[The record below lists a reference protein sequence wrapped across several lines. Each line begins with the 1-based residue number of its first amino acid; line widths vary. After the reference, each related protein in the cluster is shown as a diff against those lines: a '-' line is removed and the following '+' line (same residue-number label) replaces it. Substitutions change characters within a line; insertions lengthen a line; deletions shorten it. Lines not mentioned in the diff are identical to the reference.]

1 MPRRLP
7 KAHAGYALYGRTP
20 IGESYDMA
28 TLIVVGTP
36 VLTPS
41 DSGTVLYLGRG
52 IYDISEVARLLRSG
66 RARVEGWTRPR
77 AGEPPL
83 LTGELAGLFSF
94 WDLLSLRV
102 IAELT
107 RRRVPRDHIARGA
120 HHLAQSLG
128 TDRPFAHRGLATV
141 GVGFFAEIADG
152 WEDAGLRGQLAFQ
165 DMIEPLIRPITF
177 NDSDMASIWR
187 PHAGIW
193 VNPAVQAGT
202 PCVDGTRVPTQL
214 LASLLGMEDVDEGDL
229 LEVSDDYRLTAAQV
243 RAALDYELALVA

>member
-1 MPRRLP
+1 M
-7 KAHAGYALYGRTP
+7 
-20 IGESYDMA
+20 S
-28 TLIVVGTP
+28 
-36 VLTPS
+36 
-41 DSGTVLYLGRG
+41 YLGRG
-52 IYDISEVARLLRSG
+52 IYDIGEVARLLRRG

-77 AGEPPL
+77 EDKPPL

-107 RRRVPRDHIARGA
+107 RRRVPRHHIARGA
-120 HHLAQSLG
+120 RHLAERLG
-128 TDRPFAHRGLATV
+128 TDRPFAHKALATV
-141 GVGFFAEIADG
+141 GVGFFADVAGD

-165 DMIEPLIRPITF
+165 GMIEPLIKPITF

-193 VNPAVQAGT
+193 INPSVQAGT

-214 LASLLGMEDVDEGDL
+214 IASILGLDAPDESDL
-229 LEVSDDYRLTAAQV
+229 TEVCDDYRLTAKQV
-243 RAALDYELALVA
+243 QAALHYELALAA